1 MKRLLAILTLTTI
14 AATSLFA
21 DGVTVWT
28 KKFTLA
34 DFTGKTTKIVLS
46 ENFFFDSHYKKA
58 IEDTWYLSD
67 YEFCTLK
74 QYNEL
79 KDSADFYFVVP
90 VTIKYK
96 GEKEPGLRVLD
107 VVKGGF
113 NEKGK
118 RVNVCTFPVSQADN
132 MTDENITYLP
142 VLVEII
148 QKYIESAIKSDV
160 FSYGNLEAFGTL
172 VKVPE
177 GTRLILDPEKAI
189 EAVQEKTPGTAVGY
203 ILKPEHP
210 VAGSSY
216 CYKIIFTTDCP
227 HTLYYFKKVK
237 VGKKSAMQFTAKELK
252 KYVIE

>member
-1 MKRLLAILTLTTI
+1 MKRLLSILILTALTATI
-14 AATSLFA
+14 YAQ
-21 DGVTVWT
+21 GVTVWT
-28 KKFTLA
+28 KKFSLA

-58 IEDTWYLSD
+58 IQDTWYLSD

-90 VTIKYK
+90 VVTKYK
-96 GEKEPGLRVLD
+96 GETEPGLRVLD

-118 RVNVCTFPVSQADN
+118 RINVCTFPVSQADN

-148 QKYIESAIKSDV
+148 QKYVESAIKSDV
-160 FSYGNLEAFGTL
+160 FSYGNLEAFGNL
-172 VKVPE
+172 AKVPE
-177 GTRLILDPEKAI
+177 GTRIILDSEQAM
-189 EAVQEKTPGTAVGY
+189 EAFNEKTPGAAVGY
-203 ILKPEHP
+203 VLRPAHP
-210 VAGSSY
+210 VAGASY
-216 CYKIIFTTDCP
+216 CYKIIFSADCP
-227 HTLYYFKKVK
+227 HTLYYFKRVK
-237 VGKKSAMQFTAKELK
+237 VGKESTLHFTAKELK